1 MCNVILSIMIL
12 LVSLLH
18 NVYADQNFI
27 AMATELNGNIS
38 FNGQRLSLMA
48 ELPANSVLELKPNA
62 SLTFVLIETGDEY
75 SVIGPATIKIKTT
88 TIEVNG
94 KALSG
99 KMLLSSNQL
108 VADDMAQ
115 AGLVMRGMKN
125 VTDKDILSRE

>member
-1 MCNVILSIMIL
+1 MIL

-48 ELPANSVLELKPNA
+48 ELPENSVLELKPNA